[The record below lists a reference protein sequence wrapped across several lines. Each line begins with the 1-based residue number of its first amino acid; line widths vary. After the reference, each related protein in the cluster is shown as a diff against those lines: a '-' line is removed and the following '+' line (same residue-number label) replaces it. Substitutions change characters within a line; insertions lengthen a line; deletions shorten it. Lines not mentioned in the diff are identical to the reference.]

1 MKEEDINIFRD
12 MMAGIYIQ
20 QLRIYDLLSAMA
32 LSAKKEEVENI
43 LKLHENGGIL
53 CPDPSLR
60 LDDKEE

>member
-1 MKEEDINIFRD
+1 MKEDDINIFRE

-20 QLRIYDLLSAMA
+20 QLRIYDLLAVIA
-32 LSAKKEEVENI
+32 LSGNKEEVENI

-53 CPDPSLR
+53 CPDPSLQ